1 MPENNSI
8 LEKLDGLE
16 ARYEE
21 VSTLITDPAVI
32 ADQQRYVKLTKE
44 YKDLDD
50 IMKAR
55 KRYEG
60 TQEIHRLSQCHQGS
74 QRHTGQRE
82 RSRHERDGSRRVV
95 RE

>member
-55 KRYEG
+55 KRY
-60 TQEIHRLSQCHQGS
+60 RLSQCHQGS